1 MIFLHFE
8 SEVQVL
14 VAQSCPI
21 LCDPIDCSLPG
32 SSVHGILQ
40 ARILEWVPIPFSRRS
55 FWPRDWTKVACTAGR
70 FFTVWVARQALLHF
84 IWLQSS
90 KGKELFY
97 DMKIKGNSKFSV
109 YKCLLKHNH
118 AHLFPYCLQFL
129 LCYNCRAEELQENY
143 MTCNLIYFTIW
154 CFPKICWCNSI
165 V

>member
-1 MIFLHFE
+1 MEKNDFLHFE

-70 FFTVWVARQALLHF
+70 FFTVWVTREALLHF
-84 IWLQSS
+84 IWLWSS

-97 DMKIKGNSKFSV
+97 DMWKLREIQNSVSTNV
-109 YKCLLKHNH
+109 YWNTIMLICFHTVNFFCATTIELKSCKKT
-118 AHLFPYCLQFL
+118 AWP
-129 LCYNCRAEELQENY
+129 A
-143 MTCNLIYFTIW
+143 T
-154 CFPKICWCNSI
+154 
-165 V
+165 